1 MSINPYNSK
10 NYSNYLLNSNLDNS
24 KINILRKL
32 VIGGFREYSSFV
44 RKYNSNLFLDTRFE
58 DEICDYLDKL
68 MINVIKNQIPT
79 YGSRELREHK
89 IVKALNNDDY
99 FTLASIIASAARS
112 AVAFTP
118 IIKHAIAN
126 YYKMNE
132 HEYYEIEFEEIK
144 ELDISQ
150 TDSSK
155 FLFTF

>member
-1 MSINPYNSK
+1 MSINPYNSQ

-44 RKYNSNLFLDTRFE
+44 RKYNTNLFLDTRFE

-118 IIKHAIAN
+118 NIKHAIAN

-132 HEYYEIEFEEIK
+132 HEYYEIK